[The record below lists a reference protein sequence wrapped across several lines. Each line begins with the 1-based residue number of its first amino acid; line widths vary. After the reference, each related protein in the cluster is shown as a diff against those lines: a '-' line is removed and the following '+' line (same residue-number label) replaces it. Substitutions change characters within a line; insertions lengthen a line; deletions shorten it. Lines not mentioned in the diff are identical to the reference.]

1 MPISSSEIAAMN
13 GGFMSQSMGQ
23 MQYASMIGQGGS
35 IYGTGAGNTG
45 DSIMGGAMNRAGA
58 IGSPLMSGAM
68 GMLGLDPMSLGLR
81 AGMSAFGSGAGL
93 GGAALAGA
101 GVALPVMAAGAGI
114 HYAGS
119 QMFTG
124 AQQQMAMNN
133 VLRQSFNFRNASGG
147 QGFDRSQMSGI
158 GSMMREMSHQMG
170 PGGEIASVS
179 ELTQLAGKMGQMGMA
194 QGVRDVKE
202 FGTRFKEMVK
212 TLKSMAQDLGTTLE
226 GAMEFAQAA
235 KGSGVFGMSRTA
247 GFTSAVRQ
255 ASVTGGL
262 AVSEVTGA
270 ASIGSQIA
278 RSVGGLGRQGAM
290 AGVRTIGQ
298 IGTAQQMGVLSEEDI
313 YNATGLSGAE
323 GRQAFAA
330 SQMQRSAS
338 WLQTGRGRRM
348 LASMADKNGT
358 LDESRVEQ
366 LLTGGMGIA
375 ETMSADQQQ
384 LGKVGRA
391 NFIRN
396 EGRLRGAAMERL
408 GAFLPAMQLTQWAQS
423 KGIDINNMDDR
434 SMLFAQRQLGMGR
447 DEMDAAMKMVHNMP
461 QIIEAQ
467 RRGAADDQYFQQL
480 GQSRKQRGIEGV
492 KNRFDQ
498 AKELVNSKLQKVGQ
512 DIFNQGAEQIDAFF
526 NKLTGAY
533 VETYSRDVDDQ
544 YRAMRGGSA
553 SAGARAFGLGGGG
566 IGRSARMFGSGPGIG
581 AGGGAGGLFAQ
592 MSAGS
597 NLNLHDALLGHGA
610 SPGGV
615 RGALEG
621 AVGITGLRAA
631 GNLGGFLLQGQS
643 DMSRLSEAGFNM
655 SGVNSDATAQ
665 AKLNSIQAMRRAAAT
680 GFSEGQVKMGAANG
694 DWIRKAYARDE
705 VTGSAEKRMDSFG
718 AAIMSGGSAEMKA
731 AWAAAKTPEQKAQ
744 LMANLERG
752 AGIKGE
758 GAIAASLALPE
769 GLRGIE
775 TGKFDSVGAENRAYA
790 HALGIGTQKSM
801 GEKVLGGVIAG
812 TASGLL
818 NMIPGMGA
826 LTGLGTM
833 AFQKQIN
840 EWGAG
845 MAGRITGSADKEQA
859 TGEFLKGAQ
868 GRDLITGLLSGDRE
882 TAEAA
887 RRGLATDLA
896 SNPKDPLREVKQ
908 AMLDSSDYYNE
919 VVKNGG
925 KPLSDA
931 QKKAWEK
938 ANPGRSADQAE
949 QGLRGMVQVLDSN
962 QKRDLARAARRAQSD
977 ANKQADKLSGLG
989 IYDAASGGLTAAKA
1003 AELTKMGGN
1012 ATQLANL
1019 SLGQMK
1025 NELALS
1031 GSEAGA
1037 EGDRALFGAIGKS
1050 GEQIS
1055 SLLAGM
1061 SVAEKR
1067 KFAAAMSGSEVGSEA
1082 GRSASMQAR
1091 LASLSRRGGTAGAA
1105 AQILGVEGFSKDQLA
1120 KMDLTGGGAAAL
1132 LAGAGIT
1139 DKSIVSQ
1146 LQQGAK
1152 AGQGG
1157 LAEALRHIVES
1168 PEFREAQKKKQMENA
1183 ENNDPLQAA
1192 IKKNGEKANQLLE
1205 ALVKSNQQA
1214 ANELAKLKEADPE
1227 RK

>member
-13 GGFMSQSMGQ
+13 GGFMQQSMMTQ
-23 MQYASMIGQGGS
+23 QYAQQIGQGA
-35 IYGTGAGNTG
+35 IYGAGSGGTG
-45 DSIMGGAMNRAGA
+45 DAIMGGAMNRASA
-58 IGSPLMSGAM
+58 VGSPLMSGAM
-68 GMLGLDPMSLGLR
+68 GMLGLDPMSLGLK

-93 GGAALAGA
+93 GGAAMAGA
-101 GVALPVMAAGAGI
+101 GVALPVMAAGAAA
-114 HYAGS
+114 HYVGS

-124 AQQQMAMNN
+124 AQQQQTMNN

-170 PGGEIASVS
+170 PGGEMSSVG

-212 TLKSMAQDLGTTLE
+212 TLKTMAQDLGTTME

-235 KGSGVFGMSRTA
+235 KGSGVFGMNRTA
-247 GFTSAVRQ
+247 GFTSAVRS
-255 ASVTGGL
+255 AAVTGGL

-270 ASIGSQIA
+270 ASIGSQIS
-278 RSVGGLGRQGAM
+278 RSIGGLGRQGAM
-290 AGVRTIGQ
+290 AGIRTIGQ

-313 YNATGLSGAE
+313 YNATGQTGAE

-330 SQMQRSAS
+330 SQMQRAGSF
-338 WLQTGRGRRM
+338 LQSGRGRRM
-348 LASMADKNGT
+348 LASMADKNGG

-366 LLTGGMGIA
+366 FMTGGMGIA
-375 ETMSADQQQ
+375 ETMSADKSQ

-396 EGRLRGAAMERL
+396 EGRLRGAAMEKL
-408 GAFLPAMQLTQWAQS
+408 GAFLPAMQLQQWAQS

-447 DEMDAAMKMVHNMP
+447 DEVDAAMKMANNMP
-461 QIIEAQ
+461 QIIETQ

-480 GQSRKQRGIEGV
+480 GSSRKQRGIEGI
-492 KNRFDQ
+492 KNRFEQ
-498 AKELVNSKLQKVGQ
+498 AKEVVNGKLQKVGQ
-512 DIFNQGAEQIDAFF
+512 DIFNQGSEQIDAFF

-533 VETYSRDVDDQ
+533 VETYSKDVDDQ

-566 IGRSARMFGSGPGIG
+566 IGASARRFGGGPGIG
-581 AGGGAGGLFAQ
+581 AGGGGGGLFSQ
-592 MSAGS
+592 MSSGT
-597 NLNLHDALLGHGA
+597 NMNLHDALSGHGM
-610 SPGGV
+610 STTEMV
-615 RGALEG
+615 
-621 AVGITGLRAA
+621 
-631 GNLGGFLLQGQS
+631 LGGSAAYLGRLGGYLVGGQS
-643 DMSRLSEAGFNM
+643 DMSKMREAGFNM

-665 AKLNSIQAMRRAAAT
+665 AKLNQIQAMRRAAAT
-680 GFSEGQVKMGAANG
+680 GFDTGQVKMGAANG

-718 AAIMSGGSAEMKA
+718 EALMKNGSPEMKA
-731 AWAAAKTPEQKAQ
+731 AWASAKSPEQKAQ

-758 GAIAASLALPE
+758 GSIANSLGLPE
-769 GLRGIE
+769 GMRGIE
-775 TGKFDSVGAENRAYA
+775 SGKFNSIGEENKAYA
-790 HALGIGTQKSM
+790 GALGIGVKKSM
-801 GEKVLGGVIAG
+801 GERVLAG
-812 TASGLL
+812 AISGTIGALGNLIMPGSGALLGAAFGKQLNEFGSGLAARL
-818 NMIPGMGA
+818 
-826 LTGLGTM
+826 
-833 AFQKQIN
+833 
-840 EWGAG
+840 
-845 MAGRITGSADKEQA
+845 TGSAEKEQM
-859 TGEFLKGAQ
+859 TGEFLKSAS
-868 GRDLITGLLSGDRE
+868 GRDTITGLLSGDRE

-908 AMLDSSDYYNE
+908 SMLDSSDYYNE

-931 QKKAWEK
+931 QKAAWEK
-938 ANPGRSADQAE
+938 ANPGRSAASAE

-1012 ATQLANL
+1012 AAQLANL

-1031 GSEAGA
+1031 GSESGA

-1055 SLLAGM
+1055 GLLAGM

-1067 KFAAAMSGSEVGSEA
+1067 KFASAMSGSEVGGEA

-1091 LASLSRRGGTAGAA
+1091 LASLSRRGGSAGAA
-1105 AQILGVEGFSKDQLA
+1105 AQILGVDSFSKEQL
-1120 KMDLTGGGAAAL
+1120 KGMDLTGGGAAAL

-1139 DKSIVSQ
+1139 DKAVVSQ

-1152 AGQGG
+1152 GGQGG

-1168 PEFREAQKKKQMENA
+1168 PEFRDAQKKKQLDQQENA
-1183 ENNDPLQAA
+1183 DPLQAA
-1192 IKKNGEKANQLLE
+1192 IKKNSEKTNQLLE
-1205 ALVKSNQQA
+1205 ALLKSSDRG
-1214 ANELAKLKEADPE
+1214 NEQLNKLKETDPE
-1227 RK
+1227 KKP